1 MRKRNER
8 SLGEALGAMVQ
19 DLGLR
24 PKMDELDT
32 ISAWD
37 HVAGGMIAKHT
48 RSIRLRH
55 GQLRIKVDSA
65 PLKQELSYQ
74 KDGLIKLLNERLG
87 RIVVKE
93 ILLD

>member
-1 MRKRNER
+1 
-8 SLGEALGAMVQ
+8 MVQ

-24 PKMDELDT
+24 PKMDELDA

-48 RSIRLRH
+48 RNIRLRH
-55 GQLRIKVDSA
+55 GQLRIRVDSA

-74 KDGLIKLLNERLG
+74 KEGLIKLLNDRLG
-87 RIVVKE
+87 RVVVKE

>member
-1 MRKRNER
+1 VKKRNDL
-8 SLGEALGAMVQ
+8 SLGEALGAMVK

-24 PKMDELDT
+24 PKMDELDA

-37 HVAGGMIAKHT
+37 NVAGAMIAKHT

-74 KDGLIKLLNERLG
+74 KDGLVKLLNERLG
-87 RIVVKE
+87 RVVVKE